1 MSIAKTLYGIILLL
15 SPNTPYLQNK
25 ILKGCVGWISYFNK
39 PLFLLSMQNMY
50 KFLLLS
56 VSLIV
61 GSQSFSQPKP
71 VIPLMRRIFHENVD
85 RTQKWIDKLDKKDD
99 NAFNPTS
106 DTEVNLQINYSL
118 YNKVDQ
124 IQNDLEADTTIDSN
138 ERIKF
143 LRGLNDALG
152 SFETQFK
159 QRRIKGEKLPELVNG
174 FSDAMELDK
183 KGGSI
188 APVIESTDLDIG
200 NILIKCFSFQKNV
213 GLDSSKNIL
222 TLKTITKYPGKIM
235 AILRNNPNADYAD
248 SLLKIVAHTQQE
260 EIYTYAQ
267 APNSELGKKIISMD
281 DPLVQTIVK
290 LAKLNEGRIY
300 FPFLD
305 NLYRGRVTMEEIDQQ
320 KQDVFKYYRLLVNT
334 QIDYAERVRKRDTP
348 MAMEALTDMLRQ
360 KALDEFINI
369 INGLHDSP
377 DNIRMKQVET
387 LNPQELYYLCV
398 MGENEIY
405 TSSYLKV
412 YDRIFQRLKNPHGDT
427 LLLSVNFDHFKKF
440 IKMAANYNKLDDF
453 LKRMNKGNAEILMR
467 SFAAGLDKTRSLE
480 DAVDVAD
487 SYASIS
493 DPALRKLI
501 LEEVQSNI
509 TQENKETNKRGYAI
523 YDLMNTIF
531 LSLDTTNK
539 TNLSE
544 KFGIPPIFS
553 VNNAELRTEKN
564 KIIIQQFFYGDQD
577 GAWQYA
583 KFKSSFRIPNWKI
596 TEKSEWLEV
605 TSTKGTPITI
615 YSNKALDEKLG
626 LDEKAQQDLNDYL
639 IEQEVDPSIIIH
651 RGHSYHV
658 SSTIQQLVPLV
669 KIVLLGSCGGFQNVN
684 RVLGISPYA
693 HIIASKQV
701 GSGSV
706 NEPLIMAITETLR
719 QGKDI
724 NWPEMW
730 KGLSKSLKGN
740 ALFED
745 YIPPY
750 KNLGALFIM
759 AYNRVMM
766 EGAG

>member
-1 MSIAKTLYGIILLL
+1 MSKYSLLF
-15 SPNTPYLQNK
+15 
-25 ILKGCVGWISYFNK
+25 I
-39 PLFLLSMQNMY
+39 FL
-50 KFLLLS
+50 
-56 VSLIV
+56 VSA
-61 GSQSFSQPKP
+61 SQSFSQTKP

-85 RTQKWIDKLDKKDD
+85 RSQKWIDKLDKKED
-99 NAFNPTS
+99 NAFNASS

-118 YNKVDQ
+118 YKKVDG
-124 IQNDLEADTTIDSN
+124 IQNELEADTSIDSN
-138 ERIKF
+138 GKIKY
-143 LRGLNDALG
+143 LRGLNDVLG
-152 SFETQFK
+152 AYETLYK
-159 QRRIKGEKLPELVNG
+159 QRRMKGEQLPELVNA
-174 FSDAMELDK
+174 FSDALDLDK
-183 KGGSI
+183 KGLSI
-188 APVIESTDLDIG
+188 LPVVEGNDLEIG
-200 NILIKCFSFQKNV
+200 NVLVKCFSFQRN
-213 GLDSSKNIL
+213 GGYDSSKGAL
-222 TLKTITKYPGKIM
+222 LLKTITRFPTKIM
-235 AILRNNPNADYAD
+235 NVLRNNPNAPFAD
-248 SLLKIVAHTQQE
+248 SLLRIVARTQQE
-260 EIYTYAQ
+260 ELYTYAQ
-267 APNSELGKKIISMD
+267 APNSELGKKINSMD

-290 LAKLNEGRIY
+290 LARLNEGRIY

-305 NLYRGRVTMEEIDQQ
+305 NLYRGTVTMEEINQQ
-320 KQDVFKYYRLLVNT
+320 KEDVFKYFRLLVNT
-334 QIDYAERVRKRDTP
+334 QIDYAERLRKRDTP

-360 KALDEFINI
+360 KALDEFINA

-387 LNPQELYYLCV
+387 LNPKELYYLCV

-412 YDRIFQRLKNPHGDT
+412 YDRIFQRMKTPNGDT

-467 SFAAGLDKTRSLE
+467 SFADGLDRTHSLE

-493 DPALRKLI
+493 DRVLRNLI
-501 LEEVQSNI
+501 LDQIQSNL
-509 TQENKETNKRGYAI
+509 QQQSKDNHKRGYAI
-523 YDLMNTIF
+523 YDLLNTIF

-539 TNLSE
+539 TDLSA

-553 VNNAELRTEKN
+553 VKNADMRNDKN
-564 KIIIQQFFYGDQD
+564 KVIIQQFFYGDKD
-577 GAWQYA
+577 GEWQYQ
-583 KFKSSFRIPNWKI
+583 KFKSAYRIANWKI
-596 TEKSEWLEV
+596 TEKPEWVEV
-605 TSTKGTPITI
+605 SSTKGTPVTI
-615 YSNKALDEKLG
+615 YSNKPLDEKKG
-626 LDEKAQQDLNDYL
+626 LDEKAQEDLNDYMR
-639 IEQEVDPSIIIH
+639 EQEEDPAIIIH

-706 NEPLIMAITETLR
+706 NEPLIMGITETIR

-724 NWPEMW
+724 NWIDMW
-730 KGLSKSLKGN
+730 KNLSKSLKGN
-740 ALFED
+740 PLFED

-759 AYNRVMM
+759 AYNKVMT